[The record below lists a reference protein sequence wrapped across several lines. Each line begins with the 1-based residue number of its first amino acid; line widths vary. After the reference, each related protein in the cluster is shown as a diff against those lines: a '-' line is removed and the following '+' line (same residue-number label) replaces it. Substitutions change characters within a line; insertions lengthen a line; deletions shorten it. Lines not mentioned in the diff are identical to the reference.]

1 MNPANSVFF
10 DLFEATEAKN
20 LLIRSQLMHE
30 LEKALKAQFKTQ
42 QAAAD
47 YLGITQTR
55 VSDLYRGK
63 IQLFTIDM
71 LINLLAKVGK
81 EIEFTMKQAA

>member
-1 MNPANSVFF
+1 MNPAKSVFF

-30 LEKALKAQFKTQ
+30 LEKTLKVQFNTQ

-63 IQLFTIDM
+63 IQLFTIDT

-81 EIEFTMKQAA
+81 EVEFTMKQAA